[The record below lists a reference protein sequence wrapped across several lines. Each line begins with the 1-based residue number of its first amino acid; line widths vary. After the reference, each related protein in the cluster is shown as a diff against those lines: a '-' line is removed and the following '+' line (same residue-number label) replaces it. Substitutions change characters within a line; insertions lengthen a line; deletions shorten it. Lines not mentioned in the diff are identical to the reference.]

1 MFNKLLLEK
10 LKRGA
15 CTPEELAQLQAYFKA
30 GELADLEN
38 ELQDDWNQADQ
49 NTEVP
54 TGAEQRIWQRLTHSI
69 EQPIVPL
76 APRLRPLWS
85 TWRSIAAAV
94 LLLIAS
100 AGAFWLIKDWGDS
113 SQLIVKT
120 NTTES
125 PLKIALED
133 GSVVWL
139 NERSTLKYRQ
149 PFAKSKRD
157 LHLQG
162 EAYFEVAKDARR
174 PFTVE
179 AGGFNTTALGTSFN
193 IRAMADSSDLKV
205 ALLTGKVSVRG
216 LGSNKA
222 PVGKAYLLNPGQQLR
237 YHLADQ
243 APVVEEFDTQ
253 LILDWREGK
262 WVFENEPLIEVFTF
276 LEKRYR
282 INIQYDEGNV
292 QNCIVN
298 SSFDKAETIT
308 NILSVLAFSNNLK
321 LSPQSKKKFIIT
333 GMGCD

>member
-1 MFNKLLLEK
+1 MFNKFLLEK

-30 GELADLEN
+30 GKLADLEN
-38 ELQDDWNQADQ
+38 ELQDDWNQASQ

-54 TGAEQRIWQRLTHSI
+54 TGAERRIWQRLTHSI

-76 APRLRPLWS
+76 APRLRPMWS

-100 AGAFWLIKDWGDS
+100 ASAFWLIKGWGDS

-120 NTTES
+120 NTSES
-125 PLKIALED
+125 PLKIMLED

-139 NERSTLKYRQ
+139 NERSTLEYRQ
-149 PFAKSKRD
+149 PFARRKRD
-157 LHLQG
+157 LLLRG

-193 IRAMADSSDLKV
+193 IRALADSSDLKV
-205 ALLTGKVSVRG
+205 ALLTGKVSIRA
-216 LGSNKA
+216 LNNNKK
-222 PVGKAYLLNPGQQLR
+222 PIGKPYLLNPGQQLR
-237 YHLADQ
+237 YRLSDR
-243 APVVEEFDTQ
+243 VLEVEKFDTQ

-262 WVFENEPLIEVFTF
+262 WVFENETLVDVFTF
-276 LEKRYR
+276 LEKHYR
-282 INIQYDEGNV
+282 INIQYDERNIR
-292 QNCIVN
+292 NCIVN
-298 SSFDKAETIT
+298 SSFDKAESIT
-308 NILSVLAFSNNLK
+308 NMLSILAFSNNLK
-321 LSPQSKKKFIIT
+321 LATPSKKKFMLI
-333 GMGCD
+333 GAGCD

>member
-1 MFNKLLLEK
+1 MFDKFLLEK
-10 LKRGA
+10 LKRGT

-30 GELADLEN
+30 GQLADLEN
-38 ELQDDWNQADQ
+38 TLQDDWNQADQ
-49 NTEVP
+49 HTGVP
-54 TGAEQRIWQRLTHSI
+54 ADAEQRIWQRLTHSI

-76 APRLRPLWS
+76 APRLRAIWS

-94 LLLIAS
+94 LFLVAS
-100 AGAFWLIKDWGDS
+100 ASAFWLIKGWGDS
-113 SQLIVKT
+113 AELIVKT
-120 NTTES
+120 NTTGS
-125 PLKIALED
+125 PMKIALED

-139 NERSTLKYRQ
+139 NERSILEYRQ
-149 PFAKSKRD
+149 PFTRRKRD

-162 EAYFEVAKDARR
+162 EAYFEVAKDAQR

-193 IRAMADSSDLKV
+193 IRALADSSDLKV
-205 ALLTGKVSVRG
+205 ALLSGKVAVRALGTGKV
-216 LGSNKA
+216 
-222 PVGKAYLLNPGQQLR
+222 PQGKVYLLNPGQQLR

-243 APVVEEFDTQ
+243 APVVEAFDTQ

-276 LEKRYR
+276 LEKHYR
-282 INIQYDEGNV
+282 INIQYDERTV

-321 LSPQSKKKFIIT
+321 LSPQSKKKFSIT
-333 GMGCD
+333 GTGCE